1 MLTLLNKITK
11 LYSIK
16 LLTRGRGIKEVQKYA
31 DVICEKSLMY
41 LNIIEE
47 WGLIKRS
54 YQRTCIISFPTLNW
68 VGVEGGGSTIFWHLE
83 GGKVVSDVLGNMQ
96 LLNF

>member
-31 DVICEKSLMY
+31 DVICENPLMY

-47 WGLIKRS
+47 QGPRWQGVRGVHGP
-54 YQRTCIISFPTLNW
+54 PT
-68 VGVEGGGSTIFWHLE
+68 FWE
-83 GGKVVSDVLGNMQ
+83 TK
-96 LLNF
+96 